1 MDKDDEVVR
10 SAARAERRPRDM
22 VISLLVLLVPI
33 ALFLVLYR
41 TVLGGDNPVTV
52 DTSPAIQAA
61 QAAKAFPVA
70 VPVGLDG
77 RWKTVSATFGDVTG
91 GKALRLGYVSP
102 DGDGVQLTETNA
114 PTDSF
119 LPAELTAAAHPEGI
133 VPLDGMTWQRYATRP
148 GERAL
153 VLLEPTRTTI
163 VVGKASEDELRQL
176 AAALP

>member
-1 MDKDDEVVR
+1 VDKDDEVVR
-10 SAARAERRPRDM
+10 SATRSERRPRDM

-33 ALFLVLYR
+33 ALFLVIYC
-41 TVLGGDNPVTV
+41 TVLGGDDPVTI
-52 DTSPAIQAA
+52 DTSPAVEAA

-70 VPVGLDG
+70 LPAGLDTG
-77 RWKTVSATFGDVTG
+77 WKTVSAAFGDVAG

-102 DGDGVQLTETNA
+102 DGDGVQLAETNA
-114 PTDSF
+114 PAESF
-119 LPAELTAAAHPEGI
+119 LPGELTAAAHPEGTVQI
-133 VPLDGMTWQRYATRP
+133 DGTAWQRYTTRP

-163 VVGKASEDELRQL
+163 VVGTASEDELRRL